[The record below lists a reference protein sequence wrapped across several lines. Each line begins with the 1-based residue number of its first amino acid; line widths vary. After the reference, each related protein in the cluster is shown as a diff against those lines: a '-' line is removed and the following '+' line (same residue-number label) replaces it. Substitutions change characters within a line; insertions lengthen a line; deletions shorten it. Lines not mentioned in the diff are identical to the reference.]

1 MRNKHEFKALVEDRV
16 AAQRRKAVIT
26 ARRRKIALR
35 SAVAILLGLVIVPM
49 AFLFTDLPIAD
60 EKAPSRT
67 TQNVSASENGVLE
80 GIPEILPIPEPGQ
93 TTLLGDQEE
102 NSPAPPITAEPPN
115 EPTPPVLYTFSSLAE
130 VTAFLTNANLTSAEL
145 VVPDME
151 LSDENFGC
159 TYYADRSELD
169 LIYRIDGIR
178 YRFVYCYQLSA
189 PLTYDEEPLLADL
202 TLGSAKL
209 DLYPGQNCLVGS
221 YLSGTTT
228 VRVIVYTQQ
237 VDDVDF
243 SIFSF
248 KQF

>member
-1 MRNKHEFKALVEDRV
+1 MRNKHEFKALVKDRV
-16 AAQRRKAVIT
+16 AAQRTAAAIS

-35 SAVAILLGLVIVPM
+35 SAVAFLLGLIIVPM
-49 AFLFTDLPIAD
+49 AFLLADLPITT
-60 EKAPSRT
+60 EKHPSHT
-67 TQNVSASENGVLE
+67 TQNVLAPENGVIGE
-80 GIPEILPIPEPGQ
+80 IPESAPDPEVGQ
-93 TTLLGDQEE
+93 TTNPNADKE
-102 NSPAPPITAEPPN
+102 SPPTPPD
-115 EPTPPVLYTFSSLAE
+115 EPTPPEQSTFASLAE
-130 VTAFLTNANLTSAEL
+130 IAAFLVTENLTSAEL

-189 PLTYDEEPLLADL
+189 PHTYDGEPLLTDL
-202 TLGSAKL
+202 NLGSAQL

-228 VRVIVYTQQ
+228 VRVIVYTLQ
-237 VDDVDF
+237 VEDVDF

-248 KQF
+248 KQL